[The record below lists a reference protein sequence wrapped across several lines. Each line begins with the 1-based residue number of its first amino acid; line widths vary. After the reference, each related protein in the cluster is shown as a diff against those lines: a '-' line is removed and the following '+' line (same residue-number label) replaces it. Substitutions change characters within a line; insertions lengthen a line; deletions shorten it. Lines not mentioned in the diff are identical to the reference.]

1 MKTPFA
7 SFPASVVETLEPRLA
22 PAGTILLTTAG
33 GVLTITGDTAA
44 NGIQI
49 TDVPGSGEWQIND
62 FGGLTTTFI
71 LNGVETVAGFN
82 IPAQNAI
89 KATLGDGS
97 DEMRILPSGT
107 PSSML
112 LPGGISINAGKG
124 NDEVYLGS
132 NSSQFLMV
140 GAVNVD
146 LGEGDDTFDST
157 LSGTYSG
164 AVKILGGLG
173 NDTVRIEGVSADQ
186 VFLKGLTVDVGKGDN
201 TVVLDAFRLAV
212 AGALTV
218 IDAGDAALTPAIT
231 LSADTLTVDGAV
243 SISVA
248 AGTSSIVIGDEV
260 TDVQQFGAG
269 LRITGGTGND
279 SVSFMG
285 IQTIAGAVTVDLK
298 AGSNQTTFVTG
309 SSFAAASLAIL
320 GSTGT
325 DGVLIDNNAE
335 VLVNAGFTVNLGGG
349 ANTWTTD
356 PGAQFMSGTFT
367 YLGGTGNDTIDFSG
381 TDFRVLGAMTINTG
395 TDGTSNV
402 NLDPSSSAYVG
413 GLLTVIGGKGTEN
426 ISIDSPD
433 FRIGA
438 GLRASLGE
446 GTNSL
451 VTQGALLQVV
461 GGVAYT
467 AGAGSDTLLFLN
479 DSLIVSKAV
488 SFNSAGAGTN
498 FLYFAGVTG
507 SIGSVSY
514 LGGTGADVLYLG
526 NVDGTT
532 TTRLTVNG
540 ALTGNFG
547 SGQATVLLADS
558 QVQGVVNLTMA
569 GKSTESDSVTL
580 YQSVFNSA
588 VNINMGAGASD
599 ASFRDVFVRGNFT
612 LNTGAGDDNVELET
626 VADDGESYWFGLVK
640 IMTGA
645 GADTIAIGTNPAVPD
660 AANNF
665 YRNVFVDGGVDSDSL
680 APAQPGSNNF
690 VAGATLTQLNFP

>member
-1 MKTPFA
+1 MKPPFA
-7 SFPASVVETLEPRLA
+7 SLPASVVETLEPRLA
-22 PAGTILLTTAG
+22 PAGTLILTTAG
-33 GVLTITGDTAA
+33 GVLTITGDDAA
-44 NGIQI
+44 NGILI
-49 TDVPGSGEWQIND
+49 TDVPGSAEWQIND

-89 KATLGDGS
+89 KATLGEGS
-97 DEMRILPSGT
+97 DEMRILPSGS

-112 LPGGISINAGKG
+112 LPGGITVNAGKG
-124 NDEVYLGS
+124 NDEVYLGT
-132 NSSQFLMV
+132 SSTQFLMV

-157 LSGTYSG
+157 LSGTYGG
-164 AVKILGGLG
+164 ATKILGGLG

-218 IDAGDAALTPAIT
+218 IDAGDTAITPSVT

-248 AGTSSIVIGDEV
+248 AGTSSIVIGDEA
-260 TDVQQFGAG
+260 TDLQQFGAG
-269 LRITGGTGND
+269 LKITGGTGND

-298 AGSNQTTFVTG
+298 AGNNQTTFETG
-309 SSFAAASLAIL
+309 SFFAAASLAIL
-320 GSTGT
+320 GGTGT
-325 DGVLIDNNAE
+325 DGVLLDNNSE
-335 VLVNAGFTVNLGGG
+335 VLVNAAFSLNLGAG

-356 PGAQFMSGTFT
+356 PGAQLMAGSVS
-367 YLGGTGNDTIDFSG
+367 YLGGTGNDTINFSG
-381 TDFRVLGAMTINTG
+381 ADFRVLGAMTINTG

-426 ISIDSPD
+426 IGFDTPD

-438 GLRASLGE
+438 GLRVSLGE
-446 GTNSL
+446 GINSL
-451 VTQGALLQVV
+451 TTDGTLLQVV

-467 AGAGSDTLLFLN
+467 GGAGSDSLIFLN

-488 SFNSAGAGTN
+488 GFNSAGAGTN

-526 NVDGTT
+526 NANGTT

-540 ALTGNFG
+540 ALTGNLG
-547 SGQATVLLADS
+547 SGQSTVLLADS
-558 QVQGVVNLTMA
+558 QIQGVVNLTMA
-569 GKSTESDSVTL
+569 GKATENDSVTF

-588 VNINMGAGASD
+588 VNITMGAGESD
-599 ASFRDVFVRGNFT
+599 ASFRDVFMRGNLT

-626 VADDGESYWFGLVK
+626 EADDGESYWFGLVK

-645 GADTIAIGTNPAVPD
+645 GADTIAIGTNPAVAD

-665 YRNVFVDGGVDSDSL
+665 YRNVLVDGGVDSDSL
-680 APAQPGSNNF
+680 SPAQPGSNNYL
-690 VAGATLTQLNFP
+690 AGATLTQINFP

>member
-7 SFPASVVETLEPRLA
+7 PLPASVVETLEPRLA
-22 PAGTILLTTAG
+22 PAGTLILSTAG
-33 GVLTITGDTAA
+33 GVLTITGDGAA
-44 NGIQI
+44 NGIEI
-49 TDVPGSGEWQIND
+49 TDLPGSAEWQIDD

-71 LNGVETVAGFN
+71 LNGVETVAGFT

-89 KATLGDGS
+89 KATLGGGD
-97 DEMRILPSGT
+97 DEMRILPSST

-112 LPGGISINAGKG
+112 LPGGITINAGKG
-124 NDEVYLGS
+124 NDWVYLGS

-173 NDTVRIEGVSADQ
+173 DDTVRIEGFSADQ

-201 TVVLDAFRLAV
+201 VVVLDAFRLAV

-218 IDAGDAALTPAIT
+218 IDASDTTNSPDIT

-248 AGTSSIVIGDEV
+248 TGTSSIVIGDDA

-269 LRITGGTGND
+269 LRITGGTGDD

-285 IQTIAGAVTVDLK
+285 ILTIAGAATVDLK
-298 AGSNQTTFVTG
+298 AGSNLTTFETG
-309 SSFAAASLAIL
+309 SSFAAASLNIL

-325 DGVLIDNNAE
+325 DAVLIDNNAE
-335 VLVNAGFTVNLGGG
+335 VLVNAGFNLNLGGG

-356 PGAQFMSGTFT
+356 LGAQFVAGTFT
-367 YLGGTGNDTIDFSG
+367 YLGGAGNDTLNFSG
-381 TDFRVLGAMTINTG
+381 ADFRVLGAMTINTG
-395 TDGTSNV
+395 ADGTSNV
-402 NLDPSSSAYVG
+402 NLDPTSSAYVG
-413 GLLTVIGGKGTEN
+413 GLLTVIGGKGTET
-426 ISIDSPD
+426 IGFDTPD

-438 GLRASLGE
+438 GLRVSLGE
-446 GTNSL
+446 GINSL

-461 GGVAYT
+461 GGVAYNG
-467 AGAGSDTLLFLN
+467 GAGSDSAIFIN

-488 SFNSAGAGTN
+488 SFNSAGAGSN
-498 FLYFAGVTG
+498 LLYLAGVTG

-514 LGGTGADVLYLG
+514 LGGTGSDSLYLG
-526 NVDGTT
+526 NINNTT
-532 TTRLTVNG
+532 TTRMTVNG
-540 ALTGNFG
+540 TLNGSFG
-547 SGQATVLLADS
+547 SGLASVQLTDS
-558 QVQGVVNLTMA
+558 QVQGLVNLTMA
-569 GKSTESDSVTL
+569 GKATESDSVTL
-580 YQSVFNSA
+580 LQSVFNSA
-588 VNINMGAGASD
+588 VNITMGAGVST
-599 ASFRDVFVRGNFT
+599 ASFRDVFMRGNFT
-612 LNTGAGDDNVELET
+612 LNTGAGDDNVALET
-626 VADDGESYWFGLVK
+626 QADAGESHWFGLVR

-645 GADTIAIGTNPAVPD
+645 GADTIAIGTNPAVVN

-665 YRNVFVDGGVDSDSL
+665 YRNVLVDGGLDSDSL
-680 APAQPGSNNF
+680 SPAQPGSNNYR
-690 VAGATLTQLNFP
+690 AGATLTQINFP